1 MDWQAMGPD
10 HDAFAEEEMIMFT
23 RIEQAIADIQQG
35 KLIIVVDTLSV
46 KTRRF
51 YRRRDESKS

>member
-1 MDWQAMGPD
+1 MGPD